1 MKKKTINLVVTVSV
15 VLLLSA
21 GTFIVRSVNDKK
33 EEAESAEENPLLSN
47 AEKMDLRKI
56 EIQNSDGP
64 IEFVSDDGE
73 EWTSEPPTKH
83 FRWDKE
89 KISQLINTAS
99 RLKSL
104 RRIEDSASRE
114 KKDEYGLAHPE
125 STVILHDSR
134 ELKVSLF
141 IGDVSP
147 TGSGRYASNDTG
159 EIFLI
164 AESDAEIM
172 LKDAEG
178 FRDLSLPSVSA
189 DADSIKSF
197 EYRRTGTR
205 VKIIREDDKLVMTE
219 PWRANV
225 DKELFNNITSS
236 GSAIPREVD
245 EYKDQFLWNAPFFG
259 LDESADYLIIE
270 DDEENMLNILIG
282 GEVGSNQHYAITG
295 DREDSLFLLS
305 KLKIGFMNKQPFD
318 FIEKTIVKASLDEI
332 SEISVDS
339 VDTDTGQFLIQKKEI
354 SSIYEKLAQLV
365 RDSLAPE
372 ARRTD
377 KPDIEIII
385 KTTDG
390 DKEIELWDYD
400 ESSYAA
406 SISGDE
412 KDFLINR
419 KQVDSL
425 IKEMAEI
432 KTKE

>member
-1 MKKKTINLVVTVSV
+1 MKKKTINLIVTVSV

-21 GTFIVRSVNDKK
+21 GTFIVRSINDKK
-33 EEAESAEENPLLSN
+33 EEAESAEEKPLLSN
-47 AEKMDLRKI
+47 VEKMDLRKI

-64 IEFVSDDGE
+64 LEFVSDDGK

-89 KISQLINTAS
+89 KISQLISTAS

-164 AESDAEIM
+164 SESDAEIM

-178 FRDLSLPSVSA
+178 YRDLSLPSVSA

-259 LDESADYLIIE
+259 LNESADYLIIE

-282 GEVGSNQHYAITG
+282 GEVGSNQRYAIIG
-295 DREDSLFLLS
+295 DREDSVFLLN
-305 KLKIGFMNKQPFD
+305 KLKIGFMDKQPFD
-318 FIEKTIVKASLDEI
+318 FIEKTIVKTSLDEI
-332 SEISVDS
+332 SEISVD
-339 VDTDTGQFLIQKKEI
+339 TEPEQFLVQKKEI
-354 SSIYEKLAQLV
+354 SPIYEKLTQLV

-372 ARRTD
+372 AGRTD

-425 IKEMAEI
+425 IKEMTEI
-432 KTKE
+432 KTKEQ